1 VGRLVSGPLALA
13 DGIALVGHHVDAL
26 ELSCSIDVVPMRLAT
41 RLEELDCQL
50 DAYRR
55 RARATTPAHHVQTK
69 WTWANEPVIAHPSGL
84 RPGKR
89 YCLESRDWMLFV
101 SAAPFGPRLVIQL
114 RSEFL
119 LSAGP
124 LPAFEQLRT
133 WTESNLLS
141 LANLIPDTEPRW
153 NIARLDLAA
162 DIAGVVLTPSDLPLF
177 TTRAVARRAFSSEQD
192 VVTESQAT
200 THYRGRVLTGYT
212 FGKRGAPSHARIY
225 DKTREA
231 SSDAPARTLWTA
243 NGYDPD
249 RHGKQIWRV
258 EFEVRSGLLYTL
270 ATTGGK
276 HLPTSRPEDILRS
289 HLDDIWH
296 HLTTRWLVLHTGSH
310 ARPDRSPV
318 APWWSSLSILGGL
331 DADEGVPLT
340 ELVRRPREPL
350 DATVFLKQAAGLLVC
365 FAAANGSPSMEAA
378 LGALRSWATANL
390 AQEEFARRVR
400 MRSRRFA
407 PKFAAA
413 PPAAKSD

>member
-1 VGRLVSGPLALA
+1 
-13 DGIALVGHHVDAL
+13 
-26 ELSCSIDVVPMRLAT
+26 
-41 RLEELDCQL
+41 
-50 DAYRR
+50 
-55 RARATTPAHHVQTK
+55 
-69 WTWANEPVIAHPSGL
+69 
-84 RPGKR
+84 
-89 YCLESRDWMLFV
+89 
-101 SAAPFGPRLVIQL
+101 
-114 RSEFL
+114 
-119 LSAGP
+119 
-124 LPAFEQLRT
+124 
-133 WTESNLLS
+133 
-141 LANLIPDTEPRW
+141 
-153 NIARLDLAA
+153 
-162 DIAGVVLTPSDLPLF
+162 
-177 TTRAVARRAFSSEQD
+177 
-192 VVTESQAT
+192 
-200 THYRGRVLTGYT
+200 
-212 FGKRGAPSHARIY
+212 
-225 DKTREA
+225 
-231 SSDAPARTLWTA
+231 LWTA